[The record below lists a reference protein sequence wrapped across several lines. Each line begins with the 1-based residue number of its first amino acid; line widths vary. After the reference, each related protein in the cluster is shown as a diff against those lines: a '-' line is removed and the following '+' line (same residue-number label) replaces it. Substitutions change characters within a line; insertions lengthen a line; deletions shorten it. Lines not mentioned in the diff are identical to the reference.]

1 MDAPDSVASG
11 EDTVDAIATAISL
24 ASASDGALAKKERQA
39 AKKAGASPPVQGTHA
54 GAAVEAD
61 RQTDEEEPQEFFS

>member
-24 ASASDGALAKKERQA
+24 ASVSDGALAKKA